1 MQFYSHSA
9 NLKQQS
15 DSKVKTDNYTVKN
28 KKFKSPDNQ
37 PSWQTSKSSNRD
49 EYSAV

>member
-15 DSKVKTDNYTVKN
+15 DSKVKTDNYTVK
-28 KKFKSPDNQ
+28 KQ
-37 PSWQTSKSSNRD
+37 
-49 EYSAV
+49 EI